1 MSVVF
6 VQPPPP
12 PPPKKRK
19 REPEPEEGGVPKQ
32 RGLIATIFIGAVL
45 VHIIALILF
54 GLFIVARQFA
64 KPEAVFEVR
73 EQIRVP
79 IQKTPQHKMNAA
91 AHQAADCVE

>member
-19 REPEPEEGGVPKQ
+19 REREPEEGGVPKQ
-32 RGLIATIFIGAVL
+32 RGLIATIFIGAVV
-45 VHIIALILF
+45 VHIIALSLF

-64 KPEAVFEVR
+64 KPEAVFEVSLQVSSR
-73 EQIRVP
+73 KGQDSSSCRTN
-79 IQKTPQHKMNAA
+79 KTRFS
-91 AHQAADCVE
+91 